1 MDKADFV
8 HMLNA
13 TMCATTRV
21 MCAILENYQTEEGI
35 VVPEKLRPF
44 MPPDLSEIIKFV
56 KPAPIDQEMSK
67 KSKKQQDGG
76 KKKKQGGGDQ
86 NLPNCMESMSVN
98 DS

>member
-1 MDKADFV
+1 MFCIYFNSYIFV
-8 HMLNA
+8 PAVNPTGL
-13 TMCATTRV
+13 
-21 MCAILENYQTEEGI
+21 TE
-35 VVPEKLRPF
+35 
-44 MPPDLSEIIKFV
+44 MIKFV

-86 NLPNCMESMSVN
+86 NLPNSMESMSVN